1 MNNTINKKD
10 LDVALE
16 TINKLI
22 PQKTFRLFKTPQV
35 WYVATDR
42 GERRV
47 MSGKTKQSLYD
58 QLWAFIEGLQIL
70 KTIQSKTL

>member
-1 MNNTINKKD
+1 MNNTITRKD
-10 LDVALE
+10 LDSAIDA
-16 TINKLI
+16 INKLV
-22 PQKTFRLFKTPQV
+22 PQKTFSLFKTPQV

-58 QLWAFIEGLQIL
+58 QLWAFIEGLRIL
-70 KTIQSKTL
+70 KTFN

>member
-1 MNNTINKKD
+1 MNNRITKKD
-10 LDVALE
+10 LDSAVD

-22 PQKTFRLFKTPQV
+22 PQKTFGLFKTPQV

-47 MSGKTKQSLYD
+47 MSGKTKENLYD
-58 QLWAFIEGLQIL
+58 QLWAFIEGLRIL
-70 KTIQSKTL
+70 KTIESN

>member
-1 MNNTINKKD
+1 MNNTITRKD
-10 LDVALE
+10 LDSAIDA
-16 TINKLI
+16 INKLV
-22 PQKTFRLFKTPQV
+22 PQMTLSLFKTPQV

-58 QLWAFIEGLQIL
+58 QLWAFIEGLRIL
-70 KTIQSKTL
+70 KTFN